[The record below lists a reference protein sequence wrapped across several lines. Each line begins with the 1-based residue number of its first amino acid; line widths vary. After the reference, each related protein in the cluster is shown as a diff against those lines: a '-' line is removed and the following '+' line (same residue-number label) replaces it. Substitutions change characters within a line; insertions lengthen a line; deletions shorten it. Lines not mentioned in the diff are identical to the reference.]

1 MSITGLK
8 HKKVFAILLL
18 IFCLLSLGSHLRAEP
33 EKISFQ
39 GLPKGIGKELVVS
52 NCTVCHSES
61 IILQNHMDRK
71 EWNETID
78 WMQKEQGMWELEE
91 KDRNIILNYLSKYQ
105 GVDNEKDAKQRVLR
119 KSRMYEFEY
128 RPNPF

>member
-1 MSITGLK
+1 MNTPLYKPAARDGP
-8 HKKVFAILLL
+8 H
-18 IFCLLSLGSHLRAEP
+18 
-33 EKISFQ
+33 
-39 GLPKGIGKELVVS
+39 KGIFQFPS
-52 NCTVCHSES
+52 HSPGSGVEKR
-61 IILQNHMDRK
+61 LPFMTFLDFDMDRK